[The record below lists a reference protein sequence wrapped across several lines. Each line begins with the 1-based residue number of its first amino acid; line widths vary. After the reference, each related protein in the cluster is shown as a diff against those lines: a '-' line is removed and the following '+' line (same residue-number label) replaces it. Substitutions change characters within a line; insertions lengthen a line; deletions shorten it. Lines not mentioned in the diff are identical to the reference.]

1 MEVSV
6 HSHVILSSTIYLLHR
21 ETKDWRCRY
30 VRSAVTTATDVG
42 EELIVHQ
49 SLDTGAEL
57 PPSPAPMEA
66 QTVDADYARTVAAV
80 LLTFLRSLPESVVP
94 LSLHQSCTG
103 ITSRDEAM
111 EVRYNRFLGDRGR
124 AWSELMKPMT
134 HMTPKK

>member
-1 MEVSV
+1 MCKWCQRSLA
-6 HSHVILSSTIYLLHR
+6 HVILSSTIYSLHR

-30 VRSAVTTATDVG
+30 VRSVVTTATHVG

-57 PPSPAPMEA
+57 PPSPAPMEV

-94 LSLHQSCTG
+94 LSLHQRCAET
-103 ITSRDEAM
+103 TSRDEAM
-111 EVRYNRFLGDRGR
+111 EVRYNRFLRDRGR
-124 AWSELMKPMT
+124 ARPELIKP
-134 HMTPKK
+134 